1 MGHAFLGISEMFT
14 EFYLTLFRKISKIK
28 RRTYVVFLKSRKF
41 DFYGIYQSKH
51 SNHQGM
57 DILLIQ
63 LFSVTKSNNGMYDII
78 LFL

>member
-1 MGHAFLGISEMFT
+1 MEHAFLGISEMFT

-28 RRTYVVFLKSRKF
+28 RTYVVFLITRKF
-41 DFYGIYQSKH
+41 DFYGIYQLKH